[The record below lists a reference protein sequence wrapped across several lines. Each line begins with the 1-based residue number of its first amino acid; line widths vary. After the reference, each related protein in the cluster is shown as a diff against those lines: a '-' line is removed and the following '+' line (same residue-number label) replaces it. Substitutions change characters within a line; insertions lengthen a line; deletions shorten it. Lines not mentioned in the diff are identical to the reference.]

1 MKFYHLDTNS
11 GVPLYVQLADILRRN
26 IKESHLPLDGPLPS
40 ESQLMEAYNV
50 SRITVRNAL
59 LRLEYSGEIYKVHG
73 KGSYVSAEKIV
84 EIPSPS
90 QLWRRQ
96 IKEKG
101 FTGSREM
108 IELAEVWPNEGV
120 KRELSLKPADKAL
133 KIKMLKKIDQKVVG
147 LDVLF
152 VTADIGQS
160 IFHSKLDMTKHSLID
175 FLNRSPETRVE
186 KLESRIRAACIED
199 GDAEAMG
206 VDPSSTVL
214 IRGFVAYNIDG
225 KPLASGKILY
235 LSQYAEIKVC
245 VSAKTALLGN
255 MLMDEPAFENVG

>member
-1 MKFYHLDTNS
+1 VKYYPLDTKS
-11 GVPLYVQLADILRRN
+11 GVPLYVQLADIIRRN
-26 IKESHLPLDGPLPS
+26 IKAGHLAVDGPLPS
-40 ESQLMEAYNV
+40 ESQLMEAYSI

-59 LRLEYSGEIYKVHG
+59 LRLEYSSEIYKVHG
-73 KGSYVSAEKIV
+73 KGSYVSADKIV

-90 QLWRRQ
+90 QFWRRQ

-108 IELAEVWPNEGV
+108 IDLLEVWPNEGV
-120 KRELSLKPADKAL
+120 KRELRLKRTDKVL

-152 VTADIGQS
+152 VPTEIGRS
-160 IFHSKLDMTKHSLID
+160 ISESNLDMTKHSLID
-175 FLNRSPETRVE
+175 FLNSSPETRIE
-186 KLESRIRAACIED
+186 KLESMIRAACIED
-199 GDAEAMG
+199 GDAEVMG

-214 IRGFVAYNIDG
+214 IRGFVAYNLDG

-245 VSAKTALLGN
+245 VSAKSAMLGN
-255 MLMDEPAFENVG
+255 MLMDEPAFENVK